1 MKRIIV
7 AITGATGVLYG
18 IRLLQVMKD
27 KDVESHLI
35 ISDQAAAIIPMET
48 QYTAEEVRAMA
59 HRVHDPSDLASPLS
73 SGSFHTDGMVVLP
86 CSIKTLSAIANSFS
100 DNLVVR
106 AADVTLKERR
116 RLILCVRE
124 TPFHL
129 GHLRLMTA
137 ATEAGA
143 IVAPPIPA
151 FYHSP
156 KNISDLVDQS
166 VGKVLDLL
174 GIENDIYRRWKG
186 DAQQD

>member
-7 AITGATGVLYG
+7 AITGATGVIYG
-18 IRLLQVMKD
+18 IRLLQALKE
-27 KDVESHLI
+27 KNVESHLI
-35 ISDQAAAIIPMET
+35 ISEQAAAIIPMET
-48 QYTAEEVRAMA
+48 KYTAEEVCAMA
-59 HRVHDPSDLASPLS
+59 HIIHAHSDLASPLS

-137 ATEAGA
+137 AAEAGA
-143 IVAPPIPA
+143 IIAPPIPA

-156 KNISDLVDQS
+156 ENISDLVDQS

-174 GIENDIYRRWKG
+174 GIENDIYKRWKE
-186 DAQQD
+186 DE

>member
-1 MKRIIV
+1 MKRIVV
-7 AITGATGVLYG
+7 AITGATGVVYG
-18 IRLLQVMKD
+18 IRLLQVLKD

-35 ISDQAAAIIPMET
+35 ISGQAAAIIPMET
-48 QYTAEEVRAMA
+48 KYTADEVRALA
-59 HRVHDPSDLASPLS
+59 HSVHAPTDLASPLS

-100 DNLVVR
+100 DNLIVR

-137 ATEAGA
+137 TTEMGA
-143 IVAPPIPA
+143 IIAPPIPA
-151 FYHSP
+151 FYHAP
-156 KNISDLVDQS
+156 ENISDLVDQS

-174 GIENDIYRRWKG
+174 GIENDIYKRWK
-186 DAQQD
+186 QDE